1 MTAIYTEDTLRALNK
16 TQLIKLFLKSQE
28 HTKGIINSLTEEM
41 KNLNENF
48 KKLESDVAVVKNV
61 NNILCKQIVSV
72 ERQCWKNAQYSR
84 RECVEVVGL
93 PSSIADD
100 QLENTICRVLQH
112 IGANIT
118 NEKIESCHRL
128 NKNADRTI
136 VKFLRRKDCE
146 QVMRVKSELKKL
158 KPADLDLSVGT
169 KLYINE
175 SLCPYYRGLWNQC
188 KKLWN
193 RRKLFSFFTVNGSVR
208 VKLQENGSYN
218 IITHID
224 DLKEIFPEEDFTMF

>member
-16 TQLIKLFLKSQE
+16 TELTELFSKSQE
-28 HTKGIINSLTEEM
+28 HTKGIINSLAEEI
-41 KNLNENF
+41 KNLNQEF
-48 KKLESDVAVVKNV
+48 KKLESDVAALKNV

-84 RECVEVVGL
+84 RDFVEVVGL

-100 QLENTICRVLQH
+100 QLEDTVCRFLLH
-112 IGANIT
+112 IGANFT

-128 NKNADRTI
+128 NKRTI
-136 VKFLRRKDCE
+136 VKFLRRKDCD

-158 KPADLDLSVGT
+158 KPADLDLPVGT

-175 SLCPYYRGLWNQC
+175 TLRPYYRGL
-188 KKLWN
+188 
-193 RRKLFSFFTVNGSVR
+193 
-208 VKLQENGSYN
+208 
-218 IITHID
+218 
-224 DLKEIFPEEDFTMF
+224 

>member
-1 MTAIYTEDTLRALNK
+1 MIN
-16 TQLIKLFLKSQE
+16 LKIQ
-28 HTKGIINSLTEEM
+28 
-41 KNLNENF
+41 F
-48 KKLESDVAVVKNV
+48 
-61 NNILCKQIVSV
+61 V
-72 ERQCWKNAQYSR
+72 EFCS
-84 RECVEVVGL
+84 
-93 PSSIADD
+93 
-100 QLENTICRVLQH
+100 T
-112 IGANIT
+112 NIT

-136 VKFLRRKDCE
+136 VNFLSRKDCD
-146 QVMRVKSELKKL
+146 QVMRVKSALKKL
-158 KPADLDLSVGT
+158 KPADLDLHVGT

-188 KKLWN
+188 KELWN